1 MNERLL
7 TEDPLVEIEALR
19 RQSPASALSRLND
32 APPELFARPEARLT
46 QAELVHELR
55 GPAAARP
62 LLVRLVAE
70 FPNYGSAFHRLA
82 RVHDELEDR
91 VAALEC
97 RLAVHRLDAILDDAL
112 EPCDETVIDDDL
124 SQTALEALSVAPG
137 WVRGRLTPVPLA
149 WRGRRKCRRT
159 GPRPLRPLGVGGPVR
174 APETGAV
181 SALTH
186 AGRRKGLTRSA
197 APRVDQPASSAR
209 CGASTAPMP
218 PRNRSAT
225 IGAMAS

>member
-112 EPCDETVIDDDL
+112 EPCDEAVIDDDL

-149 WRGRRKCRRT
+149 WCGRPELQRVEQ
-159 GPRPLRPLGVGGPVR
+159 GFDPRALAELREVR
-174 APETGAV
+174 ASVV
-181 SALTH
+181 SPSSPRASLLTLVLYRTNLL
-186 AGRRKGLTRSA
+186 ASADDEKGLRQNL
-197 APRVDQPASSAR
+197 RVAIR
-209 CGASTAPMP
+209 ELLE
-218 PRNRSAT
+218 R
-225 IGAMAS
+225 MA